1 MTPAQSKAAFLA
13 EGLRVVEIPGY
24 QTNDRAPATGRP
36 AGPKHGLVNHHTGG
50 DTSNPYA
57 YAAGILSKG
66 SSALVGPLCHE
77 GLDPDTGTL
86 YMVGTGRTNH
96 AGGGDPAVLA
106 AVIADAVPYDRE
118 LKPTKGNLDGVDGNA
133 PFYGLE
139 VMYSGARDV
148 PRVGYVAIVRWN
160 VARCRFHGWSGAS
173 AIAHREWS
181 NDKPDPGRVN
191 LPQLRRDVD
200 AALALP
206 PGAWGSTT
214 PPPTS
219 EEDDMADA
227 ATTALLNRILQ
238 QATGANENAAEA
250 RRVAGVAVGAV
261 APGNAAEA
269 TLAGRLA
276 ALEAAVAGIKDH
288 DDLDENALADAV
300 VGHMGADFA
309 NKVIDALGTR
319 INAGT
324 GGAASAPDGAP
335 ESVETLPE
343 CADPDDQ
350 NNT

>member
-1 MTPAQSKAAFLA
+1 MATPMTPAQSKAAFLA

-24 QTNDRAPATGRP
+24 QTNDRAPITGRP

-106 AVIADAVPYDRE
+106 AVKADAVPYDRE
-118 LKPTKGNLDGVDGNA
+118 LKPTKGNVDGVDGNG

-148 PRVGYVAIVRWN
+148 PRVGYVAMVKWN
-160 VARCRFHGWSGAS
+160 VARCRFHGWTGAS

-181 NDKPDPGRVN
+181 DDKPDPGRVS

-206 PGAWGSTT
+206 PGAWGSTVT
-214 PPPTS
+214 PPPPQ
-219 EEDDMADA
+219 EDDMPLTNEDIQKVADKVWDTFIPA
-227 ATTALLNRILQ
+227 GTSGDSAKSLLGQANQ
-238 QATGANENAAEA
+238 QDWYQTNTLKTL
-250 RRVAGVAVGAV
+250 VD
-261 APGNAAEA
+261 
-269 TLAGRLA
+269 TLAKVTSDPNVSA
-276 ALEAAVAGIKDH
+276 ENVEKWIKDGIA
-288 DDLDENALADAV
+288 ESV
-300 VGHMGADFA
+300 
-309 NKVIDALGTR
+309 KVTGTL
-319 INAGT
+319 T
-324 GGAASAPDGAP
+324 VEPASAPEAAP
-335 ESVETLPE
+335 DAAPAALQDAAPPA
-343 CADPDDQ
+343 CADGDDP
-350 NNT
+350 NNA